1 MYLTVVRT
9 TAFCMILNKH
19 SENAVQNLVSIILFN
34 FLRFSLPILVKHT
47 FCYISWWDIVAFN
60 KNIKKKQKKTV
71 NVKKILLFHTSLT
84 FFAINAIKEKPC
96 VYLFSS

>member
-60 KNIKKKQKKTV
+60 KNIKKKTKK
-71 NVKKILLFHTSLT
+71 NCKCEKKYFFSTPALLSL
-84 FFAINAIKEKPC
+84 P
-96 VYLFSS
+96 